1 MSDRVQRRIKAGLG
15 LTELARLVGCDLWTV
30 RNWENRKTGRSR
42 YERQFEEV
50 LTRAEAQQG
59 PLRGIMLRAAREE
72 LGLTMQ
78 QLADAAGVSQRTVQE
93 AELHERGT
101 GRTLRQLTAAL
112 AELRSSPERT
122 PRARR
127 VMTELRKR
135 REAVHYTPPSPQVV
149 TRTARLKML
158 RERHKGLKRAA
169 AAA

>member
-15 LTELARLVGCDLWTV
+15 LTELARMVGCDLWTV
-30 RNWENRKTGRSR
+30 RNWENRKTGRSK
-42 YERQFEEV
+42 YEQEFEAA
-50 LTRAEAQQG
+50 LRTWEAQI
-59 PLRGIMLRAAREE
+59 PLVGIKLRAARQE
-72 LGLTMQ
+72 LGLTLQ

>member
-30 RNWENRKTGRSR
+30 RNWENRKTGRSK

-50 LTRAEAQQG
+50 LTRAESQQV

-78 QLADAAGVSQRTVQE
+78 QLADAAGVCQRTVQE
-93 AELHERGT
+93 AERHDRGAA
-101 GRTLRQLTAAL
+101 RTLRRLTAAL
-112 AELRSSPERT
+112 DELRSAPERT

-127 VMTELRKR
+127 VITERKKR
-135 REAVHYTPPSPQVV
+135 REAIHVLPPSPVVV
-149 TRTARLKML
+149 TRVARLEML
-158 RERHKGLKRAA
+158 KKRHRQIAKAC
-169 AAA
+169 